1 MANPLPHIFQ
11 QLSVQGPMSDLDDNF
26 NALIGNVQSGAYML
40 AQDIGSANAYA
51 ATITPA
57 PVAYQAGM
65 IIVLQNIIAANT
77 GASTFNL
84 NGLGALPILK
94 SANNALTGGEVIPGS
109 LAVLVLNGTSAWHLI
124 YASANF
130 NPGPNSVFS
139 SGSQFYGAST
149 FDTMPQ
155 VGGAPIVESGSNAN
169 GSYTKWADGTMI
181 VLGSII
187 ILFSNS
193 TQSNDYYWSFPAPF
207 RDGNSWVLSLCF
219 SYAFGSLAP
228 QNLNA
233 LYTYTP
239 QSSTWSRISASS
251 TAVISGNIPVMLRAD
266 GYWK

>member
-149 FDTMPQ
+149 FDTMP
-155 VGGAPIVESGSNAN
+155 SLN
-169 GSYTKWADGTMI
+169 GSPIIEFGNNSN
-181 VLGSII
+181 GSWIKYSSGVVI
-187 ILFSNS
+187 CYMYLNV
-193 TQSNDYYWSFPAPF
+193 WSPTP
-207 RDGNSWVLSLCF
+207 GLS
-219 SYAFGSLAP
+219 GP
-228 QNLNA
+228 
-233 LYTYTP
+233 YTP
-239 QSSTWSRISASS
+239 GLPISVSASS
-251 TAVISGNIPVMLRAD
+251 AVVMVTKGGGSNNYSYYAAAEIAPAGTSLNVYINSSDTAARLEAFNFIVIGSAA
-266 GYWK
+266 